1 MFLQLAI
8 KLALLAISSVSTF
21 ERTPYPIPVDPA
33 PPTTVVTSSTSLPP
47 NGIIPPASA
56 SVTMTEDDPG
66 WQCHT
71 MGDSQCATVPANAPY
86 IWQEECYLLIQGTA
100 AGTGYLPLNLPT
112 IYWNDCIDAGANLNV

>member
-8 KLALLAISSVSTF
+8 KLAMVALSATFGF

-33 PPTTVVTSSTSLPP
+33 PPTTVVTSSTTT

-56 SVTMTEDDPG
+56 SATMAEDDPG

-71 MGDSQCATVPANAPY
+71 MGDSQCATVPADAPY

-112 IYWNDCIDAGANLNV
+112 IYWNDCIDAGASLNV